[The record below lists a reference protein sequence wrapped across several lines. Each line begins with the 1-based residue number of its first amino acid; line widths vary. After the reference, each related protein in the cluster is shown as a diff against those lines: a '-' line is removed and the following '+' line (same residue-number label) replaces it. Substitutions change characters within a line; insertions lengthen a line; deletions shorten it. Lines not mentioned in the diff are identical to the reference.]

1 MPVTL
6 KAKPVLDIK
15 EHISPGSRFRM
26 PKLFDFVGRKMG
38 ASLLSGA
45 IPSDDDYYLLSSK
58 HEYGEE
64 ELLTKAE
71 TELTKS
77 LFRLPQDE
85 MQERVFDISEEGDM
99 EVFYISGSKY
109 GKEYQSSLNEIFQEQ
124 VGLYSS
130 AYGGMVERGESK
142 EAEQFLSG
150 LRGGMS
156 KNPDTGELSYKLT
169 GSALGDIYLSP
180 KGEFSDYWNI
190 GLDKYEKLS
199 EGANLKRAL
208 AAPFTRPPTV
218 RGSVELGE
226 AAPFYQ
232 SLFPDLNRS
241 TEDKL
246 IENMKDES
254 IF

>member
-6 KAKPVLDIK
+6 KVKPVLDIK
-15 EHISPGSRFRM
+15 EHISPESRFRM

-38 ASLLSGA
+38 AGLLSGE
-45 IPSDDDYYLLSSK
+45 IPSDDDYYLV
-58 HEYGEE
+58 GEKMNGE
-64 ELLTKAE
+64 GDIIEKAE
-71 TELTKS
+71 TELIKS

-99 EVFYISGSKY
+99 EIFNISGSKY
-109 GKEYQSSLNEIFQEQ
+109 GKEYQSSLNEKFQKQ
-124 VGLYSS
+124 IRFYSS
-130 AYGGMVERGESK
+130 AYRGMVERGESK
-142 EAEQFLSG
+142 EAEQFLSA
-150 LRGGMS
+150 LRKGIS

-169 GSALGDIYLSP
+169 GSALGDIYLNP

-218 RGSVELGE
+218 RGSIELGE
-226 AAPFYQ
+226 EAPFYQ